1 MIKSHIPWS
10 HFVGLSIKTSG
21 QLQCWPTPFI
31 YVIPFTYSLFV
42 DVKEC
47 ENNKCLCSL
56 SDIVEQAEIIDGDC
70 L

>member
-1 MIKSHIPWS
+1 M
-10 HFVGLSIKTSG
+10 LARSIY
-21 QLQCWPTPFI
+21 LR
-31 YVIPFTYSLFV
+31 YPFTYSLFV